1 MTEVV
6 PRRRFVLRDLPLPAK
21 LVVSLFLISVGV
33 GYFSALVQLHM
44 QHSTRNGDPMP
55 TVGDVIE
62 KFSGL
67 KEFDGNRPQSKLETI
82 LAGPADGA
90 FDKNNMSPAFFAKS
104 SGYDKEC
111 KAHGKANVDGDR
123 AAEKAA
129 LIAWIQLDPAPKKAA
144 YAANTF
150 PLPEGAVEPPEEYF
164 DKATRLVKV
173 ESIFTDRCAKCHAG
187 EQKPDLDEYAK
198 IEPLVTPPPM
208 EVIDQK
214 WVRSTRQV
222 SVEGLASSTHTHLLS
237 FSMLFSLTGIVFA
250 FSSYPAVL
258 RASLGPVV
266 LLAQLAD
273 ISCWWLARLDTV
285 GPTFA
290 TMIVGTGGVVGLGL
304 AAQIVLGLFDLYG
317 KKGKGVLALVA
328 LTAIGAFLTLV
339 VTVIEPTL
347 KAEREKAAAPKVQV
361 TAPAVEKPEPKP
373 AKDAAKPADNGPGEI
388 PKAV

>member
-1 MTEVV
+1 MSEAA
-6 PRRRFVLRDLPLPAK
+6 PRPRFVLRDLPLPAK

-62 KFSGL
+62 KFAGL
-67 KEFDGNRPQSKLETI
+67 KVFDGKLPESKLETI
-82 LAGPADGA
+82 LAGPGDGG

-104 SGYDKEC
+104 SGYEKEC
-111 KAHGKANVDGDR
+111 KERPKAEVDAER

-129 LIAWIQLDPAPKKAA
+129 LIDWMHAEPEAKRAA
-144 YAANTF
+144 YEADAF
-150 PLPEGAVEPPEEYF
+150 PLKDGLVEPGEDAF
-164 DKATRLVKV
+164 DKKKRVVLVK
-173 ESIFTDRCAKCHAG
+173 SIMDTRCARCHAG
-187 EQKPDLDEYAK
+187 EHKPYLDDYAK

-208 EVIDQK
+208 QVIDQK

-237 FSMLFSLTGIVFA
+237 FSMLFSLTGIIFA

-290 TMIVGTGGVVGLGL
+290 AMIIGTGGVVGLGL

-317 KKGKGVLALVA
+317 KKGKGVLALIA
-328 LTAIGAFLTLV
+328 TAAGGVFLTMV
-339 VTVIEPTL
+339 ATVIEPTL
-347 KAEREKAAAPKVQV
+347 KAERLAKMAPQPHAVPAAKTDAPERAAPK
-361 TAPAVEKPEPKP
+361 AADKGPA
-373 AKDAAKPADNGPGEI
+373 EI
-388 PKAV
+388 PMAE